1 VQLVGFRFSNKLMR
15 IEPEPPSPS
24 PALLQERRD
33 GVVLLTL
40 NRPAKLNAL
49 NRALQSELS
58 RALDALAADAT
69 VRVLIL
75 TGAGRGFCAGLDL
88 GDFSN
93 SLSHFQTGSDAS
105 VFDKLDALTLP
116 VIAAINGPA
125 VTGGL
130 ELALACDVR
139 MASRAATFADTHALL
154 GVPPGAGLSQKLPRA
169 IGQSRAMAMSLS
181 GDFLPAEAAYAAGL
195 VSHLCEPAALLPEA
209 WALAGRIAAADPA
222 MVREVKR
229 LIKEGARL
237 PLGDA
242 LRMERSAHDRW
253 AEHADLGP
261 VLARREGVLKRERG
275 QLGRN

>member
-1 VQLVGFRFSNKLMR
+1 MR